1 MNEMFDYGKALRLDG
16 KGIVVLGAGQ
26 GIGLATAQALA
37 QQGASVLCVDRE
49 DALAREAAA
58 QTGGHHAT
66 ADVLQ
71 EDEVARV
78 LDQAGRQFGD
88 AFHGTVDIVGRADLR
103 EIAEFTSEGWDTQFN
118 LVVKHAFF
126 ALKHTAARLPAA
138 GGSVVFVSSL
148 SGIRTLHGQGVYG
161 AAKAALNHMVASSAF
176 ELGPRNIRVNA
187 VAPGLTATPRLRTVL
202 GDARLEHL
210 AQSIPLRRFSR
221 PQDVAGA
228 ILYLMSDLAH
238 CVSGATLPVDGGITN
253 VSVFPDLKTAP
264 GFLGLGA
271 AKDQ

>member
-1 MNEMFDYGKALRLDG
+1 MTTTYDFGKALRLDG
-16 KGIVVLGAGQ
+16 KGVVVLGAGQ

-49 DALAREAAA
+49 DALARDAAA
-58 QTGGHHAT
+58 QTGGSHAV

-71 EDEVARV
+71 EGDVARV
-78 LDQAGRQFGD
+78 MEEAARTFGE

-103 EIAEFTSEGWDTQFN
+103 EVAEFTSEGWDTQFN
-118 LVVKHAFF
+118 LVIKHAFF
-126 ALKHTAARLPAA
+126 ALKHTAARLPKA

-148 SGIRTLHGQGVYG
+148 AGIRTLHGQGVYG

-202 GDARLEHL
+202 GDAKLNHL

-221 PQDVAGA
+221 PHDVAGA
-228 ILYLMSDLAH
+228 ILYLMSDLAN
-238 CVSGATLPVDGGITN
+238 CVSGVTLPVDGGITN
-253 VSVFPDLKTAP
+253 VSVFPDLNTAP
-264 GFLGLGA
+264 GFLGPASPKG
-271 AKDQ
+271 